1 MTNGPSRALRP
12 TPVEVALRSGVVFY
26 IAILIAIPLLGLVQF
41 GLADG
46 WTEFWQRVS
55 APVARAA
62 LWLTIWT
69 ALLVGVLNTFVGT
82 ATAWVLVRYRLPGRA
97 LLSALVDLPLAV
109 PTLVAGVMLA
119 ILYGPTSFLGES
131 LLVFGWEIVFAPPG
145 IVLALLLVTLPF
157 VVRAVEPVLA
167 EVDPAEEEA
176 ALVLGAGPL
185 KTFRTVF
192 LPAILPAALSGGIR
206 SLGRA
211 LGEFGSIVV
220 VAGNI
225 PFQTLTAPVFIFGEI
240 ESGAAR
246 GAAAV
251 SIALLAFALLVHTGA
266 RFLERR
272 TGARHAAS

>member
-1 MTNGPSRALRP
+1 MSLPVAAALRP
-12 TPVEVALRSGVVFY
+12 NRVEQALRWGVVVYVIVLVALPLS
-26 IAILIAIPLLGLVQF
+26 ILVHAGF
-41 GLADG
+41 ADG
-46 WTEFWQRVS
+46 LPVFWERVT

-69 ALLVGVLNTFVGT
+69 ALVVGAVNTVFGT

-97 LLSALVDLPLAV
+97 LLGAMVDLPLAI

-119 ILYGPTSFLGES
+119 ILYGPNSMIGAHLRVWG
-131 LLVFGWEIVFAPPG
+131 LEIVFARPG
-145 IVLALLLVTLPF
+145 IVLALLFVTLPF
-157 VVRAVEPVLA
+157 AVRAVEPVL
-167 EVDPAEEEA
+167 EEIDPCEEEA
-176 ALVLGAGPL
+176 AMLLGAGPF

-206 SLGRA
+206 SFGRA

-225 PFQTLTAPVFIFGEI
+225 PARTLTAPVFIFGEI

-246 GAAAV
+246 AAAAV
-251 SIALLAFALLVHTGA
+251 STVLLLFALAVHAGA
-266 RFLERR
+266 RVLEQR
-272 TGARHAAS
+272 TGARDAAR